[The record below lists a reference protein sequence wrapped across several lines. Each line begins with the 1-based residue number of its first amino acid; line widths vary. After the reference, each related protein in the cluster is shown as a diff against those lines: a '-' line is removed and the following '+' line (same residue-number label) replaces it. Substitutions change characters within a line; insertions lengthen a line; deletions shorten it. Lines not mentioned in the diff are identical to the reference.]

1 MSREPEEI
9 RRAVR
14 DHYARLATAFGEGG
28 ARSSCCGGPQAASGG
43 CCGSLSPS
51 VETPGSLLDGIA
63 SLSLGCG
70 DPVTLAGLQPGET
83 VLDLGS
89 GAGIDCLFAAQRVGE
104 SGCVIGVDMTPE
116 MIERA
121 TANAVKLGLS
131 NVEFRLGQI
140 EALPVDDQT
149 VDVVISNCVVNLAPD
164 KLAVFREAFRVLKPG
179 GRVSISDIVAE
190 GVFGSEWTSRLDAW
204 ATCISGAIDPQEYIA
219 LMEEAGFV
227 DIEIVDRAGYD
238 SVLSCCG
245 AASPRVFSAQIT
257 ARKLALHPDDT
268 I

>member
-14 DHYARLATAFGEGG
+14 NHYARLATAFGEER
-28 ARSSCCGGPQAASGG
+28 AELSCCDGPQTAPGD
-43 CCGSLSPS
+43 CCGSLPAPL
-51 VETPGSLLDGIA
+51 EPPGSLPAEIA

-104 SGCVIGVDMTPE
+104 SGRVIGVDMTPE
-116 MIERA
+116 MIEQA
-121 TANAVKLGLS
+121 TANAAKLGLS

-140 EALPVDDQT
+140 EALPVDGQT

-190 GVFGSEWTSRLDAW
+190 GTFGPEWTTRLDAW
-204 ATCISGAIDPQEYIA
+204 AACISGAIDPQEYIA

-227 DIEIVDRAGYD
+227 DVEVVDRAGHGGI
-238 SVLSCCG
+238 LSCCG
-245 AASPRVFSAQIT
+245 VSSPRVFSARIT
-257 ARKLALHPDDT
+257 ARKPAPRPDGT
-268 I
+268 